1 MSPAPGS
8 ELWQLLSSLLMIGL
22 GWARE
27 PSLAREM
34 SKKVSWGDS
43 GKGFRSTTSS
53 LLWKLSDDDPILELL
68 KPSLGDSW
76 RDGVREEGKVITEI
90 TTQSHII
97 GEY

>member
-43 GKGFRSTTSS
+43 GKGLRSTTSS

-90 TTQSHII
+90 TT
-97 GEY
+97 